1 MPTVQDLKDALLW
14 TLCDVVLQLASPDG
28 TIQIAKAVTALQIK
42 QDEEAM
48 SVQRAVQVNP
58 GDIIRFNYTNYKLET
73 EWRRAKVK
81 HFWFGSSTYHT
92 GEQWFCNAFCLDRND
107 YRNFALRDMREVSV
121 ATSAI
126 DQFSAELKDKS
137 NAT

>member
-1 MPTVQDLKDALLW
+1 MVGLTTKHLDWLLGGGSSHPTI
-14 TLCDVVLQLASPDG
+14 DG
-28 TIQIAKAVTALQIK
+28 ECVEIHAPLFLERAMTA
-42 QDEEAM
+42 
-48 SVQRAVQVNP
+48 QRKVEIFP

-81 HFWFGSSTYHT
+81 NFWFGSSTYHT
-92 GEQWFCNAFCLDRND
+92 GEQWFCHAFCLDRND

-126 DQFSAELKDKS
+126 DQFKDQLRNKPD
-137 NAT
+137 ATD

>member
-14 TLCDVVLQLASPDG
+14 TLCDVVLHLAPPDA
-28 TIQIAKAVTALQIK
+28 TIQIAKAVLQIK

-48 SVQRAVQVNP
+48 TAQSSVEVMP

-73 EWRRAKVK
+73 EWRRAKIK

-92 GEQWFCNAFCLDRND
+92 GEQWFCHAFCLDRND
-107 YRNFALRDMREVSV
+107 YRNFAMRDMREVSV

-126 DQFSAELKDKS
+126 DQFKDQLRNKPD
-137 NAT
+137 ATD